1 MGYIGIAGQQVA
13 ILRRVARFHRLDQ
26 KFGVLVAR
34 FKPDG
39 SSATAGLRNSDV
51 LLAFDGQPVS
61 GIDDLLRRLSE
72 ETVGRALAVTALRG
86 VELLSLDLTPT
97 GRPAN

>member
-1 MGYIGIAGQQVA
+1 M
-13 ILRRVARFHRLDQ
+13 
-26 KFGVLVAR
+26 
-34 FKPDG
+34 
-39 SSATAGLRNSDV
+39 
-51 LLAFDGQPVS
+51 S

-97 GRPAN
+97 ERPAN